1 MRFKDVFSIIG
12 PAMTGPSSSHTA
24 GAVRLGR
31 VARHWLGAVPEQ
43 AKLTLYGSFAD
54 TYKGH
59 GTDLALLGGLLDYD
73 TDDARIPD
81 AEQWAKQAGMSF
93 ELVTS
98 SLPAP
103 HPNTVRFELQQG
115 SKQRTLLGSS
125 IGGGN
130 IHVQQLNEFRVNLTG
145 ELPALVL
152 LHSDKPGILGSVTS
166 LLGNAG
172 VNIAYMH
179 VDRKGRDGEALTTL
193 ETDNAI
199 PAQISTELQALAHM
213 YEVTCIDIRSKNRR
227 PS

>member
-31 VARHWLGAVPEQ
+31 MARHWLGGVPEQ
-43 AKLTLYGSFAD
+43 AKMTLYGSFAD

-59 GTDLALLGGLLDYD
+59 GTDLALLSGLLDYD

-81 AEQWAKQAGMSF
+81 AEQWAEQAGMTF
-93 ELVTS
+93 EFVAS

-103 HPNTVRFELQQG
+103 HPNTVRFELQRG
-115 SKQRTLLGSS
+115 GEKRTLLGSS

-130 IHVQQLNEFRVNLTG
+130 INVQQLNEFRVNLTG
-145 ELPALVL
+145 ELPALIL
-152 LHSDKPGILGSVTS
+152 LHSDKPGMLGAVTS
-166 LLGNAG
+166 GLGAAS

-179 VDRKGRDGEALTTL
+179 VDRKGRDGEALTAI
-193 ETDNAI
+193 ETDSAVPEQVI
-199 PAQISTELQALAHM
+199 TQLQSLAHM
-213 YEVTCIDIRSKNRR
+213 YEVRRIDIRNKNRR
-227 PS
+227 LP